1 VIGATP
7 SPKDEELSIG
17 YATIRLLGL
26 KPVITQDFLE
36 KVLRRLFGLFALLA
50 VIFGA
55 LKTIF
60 EWLDKNE
67 LDSAEIFEDE
77 EHAL

>member
-1 VIGATP
+1 MFKA
-7 SPKDEELSIG
+7 
-17 YATIRLLGL
+17 
-26 KPVITQDFLE
+26 
-36 KVLRRLFGLFALLA
+36 LRRLFGLFALLA

-55 LKTIF
+55 LKSLF

-67 LDSAEIFEDE
+67 LDSNEVFEDE

>member
-1 VIGATP
+1 MFKA
-7 SPKDEELSIG
+7 
-17 YATIRLLGL
+17 
-26 KPVITQDFLE
+26 
-36 KVLRRLFGLFALLA
+36 LRRLFGLFALLA

-60 EWLDKNE
+60 EWFDQNE

>member
-1 VIGATP
+1 MFKA
-7 SPKDEELSIG
+7 
-17 YATIRLLGL
+17 
-26 KPVITQDFLE
+26 
-36 KVLRRLFGLFALLA
+36 LRRLFGLFAVLA

-55 LKTIF
+55 LKSLF

-67 LDSAEIFEDE
+67 HDSSEIFEDE